1 MWAHPG
7 LIYCCNPR
15 GLPVDVSPEQCQG
28 IFSVSAKVLVRQIG
42 CLMSVELNEAFFA
55 KIAGWQAMKEARG
68 LLATEKV
75 LSSNWSPPVL
85 KGVVQEGTTSYRAGL
100 VIKDPINI
108 ENLCGCR
115 PSREWGTIC
124 AHSVGVGLHHLNQKA
139 SEARAQTAAR
149 SESTGKSR
157 PSAGARSAP
166 QRLQRNAS
174 GEPAELHII
183 LPPNFEQAAVRGK
196 VMLC

>member
-1 MWAHPG
+1 
-7 LIYCCNPR
+7 
-15 GLPVDVSPEQCQG
+15 
-28 IFSVSAKVLVRQIG
+28 
-42 CLMSVELNEAFFA
+42 MSVELNEAFFA

-68 LLATEKV
+68 LLVTDKV

-85 KGVVQEGTTSYRAGL
+85 KGVVQEGATSYRAGL

-139 SEARAQTAAR
+139 SETNAQAAGR
-149 SESTGKSR
+149 SGSTGKSR
-157 PSAGARSAP
+157 QPAATRPAP
-166 QRLQRNAS
+166 QRLLRNAS
-174 GEPAELHII
+174 GEPAQL
-183 LPPNFEQAAVRGK
+183 
-196 VMLC
+196 